1 MATRWLGNTPRI
13 AEQHYLI
20 TSEPTSTKPLESKLE
35 LRKKAVQNAVQLPVQ
50 HDPAAVRTK
59 QKPAGTYANSC
70 GAVRDCSDSQGGESG
85 IRTRGTLRYTSLA
98 MMRIRPLCHLS
109 GSYDR
114 AAEYSR
120 TTDERKSR
128 H

>member
-1 MATRWLGNTPRI
+1 MLQHRI
-13 AEQHYLI
+13 RNQHNF
-20 TSEPTSTKPLESKLE
+20 STGPSGGDLKSPQMQTGQRFRL
-35 LRKKAVQNAVQLPVQ
+35 A
-50 HDPAAVRTK
+50 
-59 QKPAGTYANSC
+59 
-70 GAVRDCSDSQGGESG
+70 CSTLSGESG

-109 GSYDR
+109 GSYDQ